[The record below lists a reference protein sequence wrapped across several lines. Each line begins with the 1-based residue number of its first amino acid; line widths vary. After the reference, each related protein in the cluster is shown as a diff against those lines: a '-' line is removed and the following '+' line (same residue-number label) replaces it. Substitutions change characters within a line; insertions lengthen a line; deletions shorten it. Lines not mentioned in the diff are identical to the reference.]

1 MQDLRHA
8 SVADPRRH
16 VLDHQ
21 EVPMKKAH
29 TKQKLTLRTETIRHL
44 KDLTAKDLGYV
55 QGGSIDTHTGY
66 WWCPPTTTANVNP

>member
-1 MQDLRHA
+1 
-8 SVADPRRH
+8 
-16 VLDHQ
+16 
-21 EVPMKKAH
+21 MKKAH